1 MAEQGRTRTRLLA
14 AAGELFAAR
23 GFRGTTIRD
32 VATRARANVAAAHYH
47 FGSKEALYLGVLR
60 AQFAD
65 IRGRLAARGAAPSR
79 AELARLDDAEVAA
92 RLRARVYT
100 MLELLLGPPPGV
112 HGTLMHR
119 EMVDPSEALPVI
131 ADEFIAPV
139 TQELHDMVA
148 RLAPGLDAA
157 AVERCA
163 DSIVA
168 QALFYRFTMPI
179 LLRRWRRPAFT
190 RRQIGAL
197 ADHITAFSLA
207 GLSAARPRRG
217 GRRAR

>member
-1 MAEQGRTRTRLLA
+1 
-14 AAGELFAAR
+14 
-23 GFRGTTIRD
+23 
-32 VATRARANVAAAHYH
+32 
-47 FGSKEALYLGVLR
+47 
-60 AQFAD
+60 
-65 IRGRLAARGAAPSR
+65 
-79 AELARLDDAEVAA
+79 
-92 RLRARVYT
+92 

-119 EMVDPSEALPVI
+119 EMVDPSEALPLI

-139 TQELHDMVA
+139 TRELHDMVA

-163 DSIVA
+163 DSIVG

-190 RRQIGAL
+190 RRQLVAL
-197 ADHITAFSLA
+197 ADHITDFSLA
-207 GLSAARPRRG
+207 GLSAARKRRG
-217 GRRAR
+217 GRRVR